1 MPHCTPQLYC
11 HFSVKKIFLS
21 TSWWLGWL
29 SLSFCMMSSSSFLPL
44 LLLSQSSD
52 VKTVWSLS
60 LPAIFRTSSSSSG
73 SKYNALLWLQSSD
86 TGNFVCTA
94 TNKAGRDSKE
104 TILMIQG
111 RLSFNNVYKRTLNF
125 LIPSVT
131 SSTSHMSIDGY
142 FTL

>member
-1 MPHCTPQLYC
+1 
-11 HFSVKKIFLS
+11 
-21 TSWWLGWL
+21 
-29 SLSFCMMSSSSFLPL
+29 
-44 LLLSQSSD
+44 
-52 VKTVWSLS
+52 
-60 LPAIFRTSSSSSG
+60 
-73 SKYNALLWLQSSD
+73 LQSSD

-131 SSTSHMSIDGY
+131 SSTSHMSRDGY